1 MFVQDPD
8 AETEAGGEMSSKE
21 KAGPPQDVEEW
32 NLLVKQLED
41 VLTLKNLL
49 NLGKKNN
56 ITEVTVSKILEGG
69 RGGYSGKNRRRT
81 LCCNDKKRG
90 TLCFEGKFTEYYFNE

>member
-1 MFVQDPD
+1 MKNCNSNIFEGLDCSKCKWKDSLVILWIVLFVQDPD
-8 AETEAGGEMSSKE
+8 ADTEAGGKMSSKE
-21 KAGPPQDVEEW
+21 GAGPPQDVEEW

-69 RGGYSGKNRRRT
+69 RGG
-81 LCCNDKKRG
+81 
-90 TLCFEGKFTEYYFNE
+90 